1 MLEIDDRRRPTNR
14 DDMWSEWNL
23 GQREPVGDYVEEEP
37 WCVTEEVYGEGSRFF
52 WFSWRRAAVF
62 ILALVGFSGW

>member
-14 DDMWSEWNL
+14 HDMWSEWNL

-37 WCVTEEVYGEGSRFF
+37 WCATEEVWG
-52 WFSWRRAAVF
+52 V
-62 ILALVGFSGW
+62 

>member
-37 WCVTEEVYGEGSRFF
+37 WCVTERGFGGGGGAEVFL
-52 WFSWRRAAVF
+52 VF
-62 ILALVGFSGW
+62 LETGALLFLY